1 MVTGKW
7 ETAAGKGGDGRE
19 ATTPHDHTTTGRGGR
34 EGGRDGGELGKGGQE
49 EERPPR
55 PRLVSSAEVFRFRV
69 KLCPAPNALHFEDKY

>member
-34 EGGRDGGELGKGGQE
+34 EGGMEGNWGRVFKKRSDRRDHAWFHRQRSFGFG
-49 EERPPR
+49 
-55 PRLVSSAEVFRFRV
+55 
-69 KLCPAPNALHFEDKY
+69 